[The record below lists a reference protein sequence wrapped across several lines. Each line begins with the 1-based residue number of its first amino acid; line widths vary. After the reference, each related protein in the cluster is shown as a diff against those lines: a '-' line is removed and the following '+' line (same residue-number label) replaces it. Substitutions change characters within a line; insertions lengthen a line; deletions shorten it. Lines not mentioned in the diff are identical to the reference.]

1 MNCSALVN
9 DRFGPAVGDDC
20 PGRFDFTLLF
30 EELILS
36 TVPLGIACSW
46 AAIRLHRLWDEAA
59 KVDKS
64 AVLLFKL
71 ALYVLITSL
80 QVVLLVLWQT
90 GRVDRSRFTLPCL
103 ILALPG
109 HVLLSVLS
117 CLEHVRS
124 VRPSTLLCLYLG
136 VTCLLD
142 MARVRTAFLFLNSP
156 AVSWVLLFCLVVTL
170 SLLLLEVTEK
180 RHLLKPA
187 WKSAGPEEVAGIVNR
202 AFFIWLNGIF
212 IKGFRTLL
220 TVDMLSPL
228 DSEMLEA
235 SSPTKLV
242 SSWKRANQEKEHS
255 LFLTFLWHYRWA
267 LLSGTLPRLAY
278 TGFSYSQPFLVE
290 RVLDFVSED
299 REPDSNKIAY
309 GLIGAYAIVY
319 VGLSLAFAVYQH
331 KTYRLLTLYRGSLTA
346 MIFSKTLKM
355 SASSTSEAEA
365 ITLMSADIDRIG
377 SSMSLIHELYAS
389 VIELALALW
398 LLYRLLGMAILAPI
412 VWVILC
418 LVAAMPLARAA
429 ANAQIP
435 WLEAIE
441 TRLTGT
447 AKALGN
453 MKAIKMT
460 GLTDII
466 CSRIAGLRNDEI
478 RASLRHRVLN
488 ILVFISYF
496 ASTALAPVWA
506 FTAFILIAKARGS
519 ETLTEGVAFAVLSIF
534 ELLNQPIIYM
544 VDGVE
549 HIQTVI
555 NSFRRI
561 QNYLTSPE
569 RQDQRHLPAPAMSS
583 ESSVSGKDG
592 IHGKGLQDEKVFSP
606 QAQCPGVML
615 SLDEVSAGYNL
626 EEKMILKDLSFKV
639 GHGQVTIIAGPVGCG
654 KSTLLRAIL
663 GEVPFRGSIAAGFRT
678 AAYCPQTPWSTW
690 GTVRNNIV
698 GVSPWDRAWYD
709 TVVDACALNADFREL
724 SNGDQT
730 MTGTRGSQLSGG
742 QQMRVSFARAL
753 YSRNPVMVLDDVL
766 TGLDRTTERHII
778 DRVFSKDGML
788 KQLRATVIMASNSAH
803 HLSLGDQVIVLDEG
817 GKMVSQG
824 AAKAVSLPTSPI
836 QPEGVAQSQP
846 APKETDDDEAEIW
859 QEIDMLIHPSTEEN
873 RHAGDM
879 RIYGYYAKIAGRW
892 TIGVYLFACCI
903 FVFGMTF
910 PSVWMQWWTNANA
923 ENPNE
928 RTGYWLGVYGAL
940 AALTILGCALAD
952 CTFNLVVLPKTS
964 RKFHQLLLDTTMRAH
979 ISFLTSTDA
988 GTTLNRFS
996 QDLELIDN
1004 DLPQAMDQTIF
1015 QFLSAIV
1022 SAVLVFIGSSYI
1034 GAAIPLCIAALVFVQ
1049 FYYLRTS
1056 RQLRLLDIE
1065 TKAPLFSQFLE
1076 TVNGVSC
1083 IRAYGWSDAYM
1094 ERSCLALNVSQ
1105 KPYYLLWCIQRWL
1118 TLVLDLFNAGLAL
1131 LLVGIATNIRGSA
1144 TSFLGVALFNIVT
1157 FSSTLQTLVTE
1168 WTQVETALGA
1178 INRIRSFVLNVKDEN
1193 LPGEKG
1199 EVPQSWPATGHVV
1212 FDNVSASYKSAA
1224 EPVLN
1229 QVSFQVESG
1238 EKVAI
1243 CGRTGSGKSSLIATL
1258 LRLLEVD
1265 GGKICVDGIDVS
1277 TIPRQEVRRRL
1288 NTVPQDS
1295 FLLAGKLREDLDPF
1309 RSATDEELVDVLG
1322 AVGLWDIF
1330 EPVGGLESDIGEDML
1345 SHGQRQ
1351 LYCLARA
1358 VVRQSPILVLDE
1370 ATSNVDADT
1379 DKAMQELLRSRFKD
1393 QTVIS
1398 VVHKLQSVLDF
1409 DRVILLE
1416 NGRLVESGKPRELL
1430 STPASAFLALYQS
1443 LEPGHGA

>member
-1 MNCSALVN
+1 MFLNHAAATCY
-9 DRFGPAVGDDC
+9 
-20 PGRFDFTLLF
+20 LL
-30 EELILS
+30 
-36 TVPLGIACSW
+36 
-46 AAIRLHRLWDEAA
+46 
-59 KVDKS
+59 
-64 AVLLFKL
+64 
-71 ALYVLITSL
+71 
-80 QVVLLVLWQT
+80 
-90 GRVDRSRFTLPCL
+90 
-103 ILALPG
+103 
-109 HVLLSVLS
+109 
-117 CLEHVRS
+117 
-124 VRPSTLLCLYLG
+124 LLCL
-136 VTCLLD
+136 VAKLL
-142 MARVRTAFLFLNSP
+142 LFL
-156 AVSWVLLFCLVVTL
+156 V
-170 SLLLLEVTEK
+170 EVTEK
-180 RHLLKPA
+180 RQLLKA
-187 WKSAGPEEVAGIVNR
+187 EWKGVGPEEAAGIVNR
-202 AFFIWLNGIF
+202 AFFIWLNRTF
-212 IKGFRTLL
+212 IKGFRTFL

-235 SSPTKLV
+235 SKPTKLM
-242 SSWKRANQEKEHS
+242 SSWSRANQEKEHS
-255 LFLTFLWHYRWA
+255 LFLTFLWHYKWA
-267 LLSGTLPRLAY
+267 LLAGTLPRLAY
-278 TGFSYSQPFLVE
+278 TGFSYAQPFLVE
-290 RVLDFVSED
+290 RVLDFVSEE
-299 REPDSNKIAY
+299 RGPDSNNVAY

-319 VGLSLAFAVYQH
+319 LGLSIAYAVYQH
-331 KTYRLLTLYRGSLTA
+331 KTYRLLSLYRGSLVT
-346 MIFSKTLKM
+346 MIFSKTLRIN
-355 SASSTSEAEA
+355 ASSTSEAEA

-389 VIELALALW
+389 VIELAIALW
-398 LLYRLLGMAILAPI
+398 LLYRLLGIAILAPI
-412 VWVILC
+412 GWVSFC
-418 LVAAMPLARAA
+418 LIAAVPLARAA
-429 ANAQIP
+429 GNAQIP

-441 TRLTGT
+441 TRLTAT
-447 AKALGN
+447 AKALAS

-460 GLTDII
+460 GLADIVS
-466 CSRIAGLRNDEI
+466 SRIASLRMDEI
-478 RASLRHRVLN
+478 RASKRHRVLN

-519 ETLTEGVAFAVLSIF
+519 GTLTEGVAFAVLSIF
-534 ELLNQPIIYM
+534 ELLNQPIIYI

-561 QNYLTSPE
+561 QTYLNSAE
-569 RQDQRHLPAPAMSS
+569 REDKRQLPARDVSS
-583 ESSVSGKDG
+583 DSSLSDNKDVAHRRALDHEKEAVPQTQCFSDFMVLLNQVS
-592 IHGKGLQDEKVFSP
+592 I
-606 QAQCPGVML
+606 
-615 SLDEVSAGYNL
+615 GYNM
-626 EEKMILKDLSFKV
+626 EERVVLSELTLNV
-639 GHGQVTIIAGPVGCG
+639 HHGQITIIAGPVGCG

-663 GEVPFRGSIAAGFRT
+663 GEVPFEGSIAAGFRT
-678 AAYCPQTPWSTW
+678 AAYCPQTPWTTW

-698 GVSPWDRAWYD
+698 GVSSWDRAWYD
-709 TVVDACALNADFREL
+709 TVVDACALNADFQEL
-724 SNGDQT
+724 SDGDQT

-753 YSRNPVMVLDDVL
+753 YSRNRVMILDDVL
-766 TGLDRTTERHII
+766 TGLDRTTERHMI
-778 DRVFSKDGML
+778 DKVFSKDGL
-788 KQLRATVIMASNSAH
+788 LRRMNATVIMTSNSAH
-803 HLSLGDQVIVLDEG
+803 HLDLGDQVIVLDENG
-817 GKMVSQG
+817 QLISQG
-824 AAKAVSLPTSPI
+824 LAETATIPVPAIQADGVGHTQQPSP
-836 QPEGVAQSQP
+836 QDEGEDA
-846 APKETDDDEAEIW
+846 EAW
-859 QEIDMLIHPSTEEN
+859 QEIDMLINPTTEEN

-879 RIYGYYAKIAGRW
+879 RIYGYYANMAGRW
-892 TIGVYLFACCI
+892 TIGLYLFACCT

-910 PSVWMQWWTNANA
+910 PSVWMQWWTNAN
-923 ENPNE
+923 EEHPNE

-952 CTFNLVVLPKTS
+952 CTFNLIVLPKTS
-964 RKFHQLLLDTTMRAH
+964 RKFHELLLNTTIRAP

-1004 DLPQAMDQTIF
+1004 DLPQAMDQTVF

-1034 GAAIPLCIAALVFVQ
+1034 GAAIPLCIAALGFIQ
-1049 FYYLRTS
+1049 YYYLRTS

-1065 TKAPLFSQFLE
+1065 AKAPLFSQFLE

-1094 ERSCLALNVSQ
+1094 ERSYVALNVSQ

-1178 INRIRSFVLNVKDEN
+1178 INRIRSFVLNVKSEDLAEED
-1193 LPGEKG
+1193 GD
-1199 EVPQSWPATGHVV
+1199 VPESWPATGRVV

-1224 EPVLN
+1224 EPVLDKI
-1229 QVSFQVESG
+1229 SFEVASG
-1238 EKVAI
+1238 QKVAI

-1258 LRLLEVD
+1258 LRLLEID
-1265 GGKICVDGIDVS
+1265 AGKICVDGVDIS
-1277 TIPRQEVRRRL
+1277 TIPRQQVRRRL

-1295 FLLAGKLREDLDPF
+1295 FFLAGKLREDLDPF
-1309 RSATDEELVDVLG
+1309 QSAADERLVEVLE
-1322 AVGLWDIF
+1322 AVGLWDVF
-1330 EPVGGLESDIGEDML
+1330 EPSGGLESAIEEEML

-1358 VVRQSPILVLDE
+1358 VIRQSPILVLDE

-1379 DKAMQELLRSRFKD
+1379 DTAMQALLRSEFKD

-1416 NGRLVESGKPRELL
+1416 NGRMMESGNPRELL
-1430 STPASAFLALYQS
+1430 STPGSAFLALYES
-1443 LEPGHGA
+1443 LGPAHKH

>member
-1 MNCSALVN
+1 MNCSAAVN
-9 DRFGPAVGDDC
+9 DRFGPAAGEVC

-30 EELILS
+30 EESILS
-36 TVPLGIACSW
+36 TVPLGITCLW
-46 AAIRLHRLWDEAA
+46 AVVRIHRLSHETV
-59 KVDKS
+59 KVNDS
-64 AVLLFKL
+64 AILPLKL

-80 QVVLLVLWQT
+80 HVALLVLWQL
-90 GRVDRSRFTLPCL
+90 GDAGRSRFTLPCL

-109 HVLLSVLS
+109 YVLLAVASYV
-117 CLEHVRS
+117 EHKRS
-124 VRPSTLLCLYLG
+124 VRPSTLLCLYFG
-136 VTCLLD
+136 ITCLLD
-142 MARVRTAFLFLNSP
+142 MARVRTAFMFLNSL
-156 AVSWVLLFCLVVTL
+156 AVSFVLLLCLVVKA
-170 SLLLLEVTEK
+170 LLFLAEVSEK
-180 RHLLKPA
+180 RHLLKPE
-187 WKSAGPEEVAGIVNR
+187 WKDVGPEETAGIVNR
-202 AFFIWLNGIF
+202 AFFIWLNNTF

-220 TVDMLSPL
+220 TVDVLSSL
-228 DSEMLEA
+228 DTEMLEA
-235 SSPTKLV
+235 SKPTKLI
-242 SSWKRANQEKEHS
+242 SSWERANQETDHS
-255 LFLTFLWHYRWA
+255 LFMTFLWHYKWA
-267 LLSGTLPRLAY
+267 FLAGTLPRLAY

-299 REPDSNKIAY
+299 RAPDSKSTAY

-319 VGLSLAFAVYQH
+319 VGLSLSYAVYQH
-331 KTYRLLTLYRGSLTA
+331 KTYRLLTLYRGSLVT
-346 MIFSKTLKM
+346 MIFSKTLRM

-389 VIELALALW
+389 VIELAVALW
-398 LLYRLLGMAILAPI
+398 LLYRLLGIAILAPI
-412 VWVILC
+412 GWVIFC
-418 LVAAMPLARAA
+418 LIAAVPLARAA
-429 ANAQIP
+429 GNAQIP

-441 TRLTGT
+441 TRLTAT
-447 AKALGN
+447 AKALGS

-460 GLTDII
+460 GLADIVS
-466 CSRIAGLRNDEI
+466 SRIAGLRMDEI
-478 RASLRHRVLN
+478 KASRRHRVLN
-488 ILVFISYF
+488 VLVFISYF

-506 FTAFILIAKARGS
+506 FTAFILIAKPRGS

-534 ELLNQPIIYM
+534 ELLNQPIIYI

-549 HIQTVI
+549 HIQTVV

-561 QNYLTSPE
+561 QTYLTSPE
-569 RQDQRHLPAPAMSS
+569 REDQRDLPAPDMSS
-583 ESSVSGKDG
+583 DSSVFGKDD
-592 IHGKGLQDEKVFSP
+592 IHGKVLKDEKMIISQSQSP
-606 QAQCPGVML
+606 DIML
-615 SLDEVSAGYNL
+615 SLNEVSVGYNL
-626 EEKMILKDLSFKV
+626 EEKIVLDGLTFTV
-639 GHGQVTIIAGPVGCG
+639 RRGQITVIAGPVGCG

-663 GEVPFRGSIAAGFRT
+663 GEVPFKGSIATGFRT

-698 GVSPWDRAWYD
+698 GMSPWDRTWYD
-709 TVVDACALNADFREL
+709 TVVDACALDADFREL
-724 SNGDQT
+724 PDGDQT

-778 DRVFSKDGML
+778 DRVFSKDGVL
-788 KQLRATVIMASNSAH
+788 KKLNATVIMASNSAH
-803 HLSLGDQVIVLDEG
+803 HLDLGDQVIVLDENG
-817 GKMVSQG
+817 RIVRLGVPKT
-824 AAKAVSLPTSPI
+824 VSLPISPI
-836 QPEGVAQSQP
+836 QPDITRPQLGHGEQN
-846 APKETDDDEAEIW
+846 DDAEAW
-859 QEIDMLIHPSTEEN
+859 QEIDMLINPATEQN
-873 RHAGDM
+873 RYAGDM
-879 RIYGYYAKIAGRW
+879 RVYGYYANIAGRW
-892 TIGVYLFACCI
+892 TIGIYLFACCT

-923 ENPNE
+923 EHPNE

-952 CTFNLVVLPKTS
+952 CAP
-964 RKFHQLLLDTTMRAH
+964 

-1004 DLPQAMDQTIF
+1004 DLPQAMDQTVF

-1034 GAAIPLCIAALVFVQ
+1034 GAAIPLCIVALAFVQ

-1065 TKAPLFSQFLE
+1065 AKAPLFSQFLE
-1076 TVNGVSC
+1076 TVNGISC
-1083 IRAYGWSDAYM
+1083 IRAYGWSEAYM
-1094 ERSCLALNVSQ
+1094 ERSYMALNVSQ

-1131 LLVGIATNIRGSA
+1131 LLVGIATNIQGSA
-1144 TSFLGVALFNIVT
+1144 SSFLGVALFNIVT

-1178 INRIRSFVLNVKDEN
+1178 INRIRSFVLNVKNEN
-1193 LPGEKG
+1193 LPE
-1199 EVPQSWPATGHVV
+1199 ENLQVPQSWPATGKVM
-1212 FDNVSASYKSAA
+1212 FDNISASYKSSN

-1229 QVSFQVESG
+1229 EISFEVEAG
-1238 EKVAI
+1238 QKVAI

-1258 LRLLEVD
+1258 LRLLEIDSGTIWVD
-1265 GGKICVDGIDVS
+1265 GVDIS

-1288 NTVPQDS
+1288 NTVPQDA
-1295 FLLAGKLREDLDPF
+1295 FFLAGTLREDLDPF
-1309 RSATDEELVDVLG
+1309 QFATDDRLIEVLR
-1322 AVGLWDIF
+1322 AVSLWEIF
-1330 EPVGGLESDIGEDML
+1330 EPIGGLESDIEEELL

-1358 VVRQSPILVLDE
+1358 VIRQSPILVLDE

-1379 DKAMQELLRSRFKD
+1379 DKAMQALLRSEFKD
-1393 QTVIS
+1393 QTIIS

-1416 NGRLVESGKPRELL
+1416 NGRMVESGNPKELL
-1430 STPASAFLALYQS
+1430 STPGSAFLALYQS
-1443 LEPGHGA
+1443 LGPGHGD